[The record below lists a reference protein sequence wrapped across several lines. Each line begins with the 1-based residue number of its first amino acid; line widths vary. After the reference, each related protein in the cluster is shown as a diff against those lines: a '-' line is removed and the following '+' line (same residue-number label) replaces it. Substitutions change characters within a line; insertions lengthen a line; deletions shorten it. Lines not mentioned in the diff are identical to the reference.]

1 MNCVRLGTIL
11 QRKEQKAKMDD
22 FESRT
27 LGTQSD
33 GPVGK
38 IFVFLFKKTY
48 G

>member
-1 MNCVRLGTIL
+1 
-11 QRKEQKAKMDD
+11 MDD

>member
-1 MNCVRLGTIL
+1 
-11 QRKEQKAKMDD
+11 MDD

-38 IFVFLFKKTY
+38 IFVFLLKKLMGDDTLNA
-48 G
+48 